1 MRESAQVEDI
11 ARHSKV
17 ECLDTCS
24 KRLVDIMDK
33 RCRIWSCESG
43 GKKEDD

>member
-11 ARHSKV
+11 GKV

-24 KRLVDIMDK
+24 RRLVDIMDK